1 MKKPSICFN
10 QKKQLENTSSAEE
23 VDKKIE
29 RGEPA
34 RTDRAREPVFDTPP
48 LPSPV
53 GEEVPH
59 VPHEHRGALQRR
71 EVPARA
77 RAREM
82 FQVAPGGHPGTRRP
96 EEFARHVEHRG
107 GDADVAVEVALFFF
121 WFLVWRGG
129 KRPVRTNEGDRE
141 TKENVSREGK
151 NPLSLPLSPPAT
163 PPAPRR
169 RRSAPRRLSRRRPPP
184 PPLPLTRRAA
194 L

>member
-1 MKKPSICFN
+1 MIIFNLLYIDRFLENSKLYSLYLQAGRKRGPQHWRAPTVIIVKKEDKKRSICFN

-77 RAREM
+77 RASEM

-121 WFLVWRGG
+121 GFWCG
-129 KRPVRTNEGDRE
+129 EGEKGR
-141 TKENVSREGK
+141 
-151 NPLSLPLSPPAT
+151 
-163 PPAPRR
+163 
-169 RRSAPRRLSRRRPPP
+169 
-184 PPLPLTRRAA
+184 
-194 L
+194 

>member
-29 RGEPA
+29 RGELA
-34 RTDRAREPVFDTPP
+34 RTDRAREPVFDPPP

-121 WFLVWRGG
+121 WFFGAYV
-129 KRPVRTNEGDRE
+129 
-141 TKENVSREGK
+141 
-151 NPLSLPLSPPAT
+151 
-163 PPAPRR
+163 
-169 RRSAPRRLSRRRPPP
+169 RRLSHMKEKDNLLRKWN
-184 PPLPLTRRAA
+184 L
-194 L
+194 